1 MQRDI
6 LRACEEAKPGTKGL
20 PWYKDMDG
28 NAYDESEAYG
38 ISWLR
43 WQVARLRG
51 GVCEEDCRAGLPAF
65 LRNRCHYDA
74 MVVLH
79 SSPWALVCIRRLGN
93 SHQQLS
99 WQQL

>member
-1 MQRDI
+1 MHKRVAQWRAGDEDI
-6 LRACEEAKPGTKGL
+6 DA
-20 PWYKDMDG
+20 

-74 MVVLH
+74 MVVLPFSFSLLPLRARAPH
-79 SSPWALVCIRRLGN
+79 AGAPAP
-93 SHQQLS
+93 
-99 WQQL
+99 